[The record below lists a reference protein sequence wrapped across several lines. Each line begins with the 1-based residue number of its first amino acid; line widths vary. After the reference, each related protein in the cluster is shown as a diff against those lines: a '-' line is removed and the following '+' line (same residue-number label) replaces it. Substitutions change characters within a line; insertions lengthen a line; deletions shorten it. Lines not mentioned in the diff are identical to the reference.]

1 MEGCH
6 TSAKPP
12 HAQAAYNGG
21 LPTKDIPMLII
32 FKSPASGDVIM
43 FQKNGQDMLT
53 VLEKDKNDAKGIIT
67 LEQLPEAISRL
78 RAAIEIDKARSRAQ
92 PEDDEDPLP
101 GTPIPVNFFQR
112 AVPLLELLE
121 RSLKDKVPVTW
132 GV

>member
-1 MEGCH
+1 
-6 TSAKPP
+6 
-12 HAQAAYNGG
+12 
-21 LPTKDIPMLII
+21 MLII

-53 VLEKDKNDAKGIIT
+53 VLEKDKDAPKGIFT
-67 LEQLPEAISRL
+67 VEQLPEAIARL
-78 RAAIEIDKARSRAQ
+78 RAAIEIDKARSRVQ

-121 RSLKDKVPVTW
+121 RSLKDQVPVTW